1 MLFGEKTKLNRIMPK
16 AKFMKLA
23 GLSTN
28 VRNELQN
35 NVERLILANVLNKS
49 TTNFAKGKEVEE
61 IDVFEFLL
69 KTKEVSNALI
79 KEIDSSIPKHIL
91 FVFKCE
97 NKVQLAVSYKEKTAT
112 ENRYKVIKTYK
123 SEWLNADEVNLEIKG
138 LDLDA
143 VYNSFIT
150 QIANGQVETDETTDI
165 KSAIEK
171 SINIEK
177 LQKKIET
184 LKSKIR
190 KEAQFN
196 KQLIMKKELKELQKT
211 LEEVHG

>member
-49 TTNFAKGKEVEE
+49 TTNFAKGKDVEE

-69 KTKEVSNALI
+69 KTKEVSNALV

-91 FVFKCE
+91 FVFKCD
-97 NKVQLAVSYKEKTAT
+97 NKIQLAVSYKEKTAT
-112 ENRYKVIKTYK
+112 KNRYKVVKTYK

-143 VYNSFIT
+143 VFNNFIT
-150 QIANGQVETDETTDI
+150 QIADGKVEIDEITDI
-165 KSAIEK
+165 KQAVETSVNK
-171 SINIEK
+171 EK
-177 LQKKIET
+177 LQRKIDQ
-184 LKSKIR
+184 LKNKIR
-190 KEAQFN
+190 REPQFN
-196 KQLIMKKELKELQKT
+196 KQLVLKNELKKIENII
-211 LEEVHG
+211 EE